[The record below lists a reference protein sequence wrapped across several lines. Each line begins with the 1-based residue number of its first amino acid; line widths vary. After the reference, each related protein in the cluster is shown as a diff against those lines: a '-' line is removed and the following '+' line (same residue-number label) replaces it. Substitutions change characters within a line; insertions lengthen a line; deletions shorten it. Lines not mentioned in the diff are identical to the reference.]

1 MEALEGKPMLVTR
14 NRLAVGAA
22 FAGAL
27 LMTAPAHSEGLVD
40 MSFNAPEQSVML
52 GDTVYLSI
60 MVQSDGVSET
70 AFNGIQASLSWDPDV
85 LLLVGADDTASG
97 ANWYYSGFLFDPDGI
112 NDAITDGDAL
122 YIAVTPPGD
131 EAMAPVDPDELL
143 ITTLEFEAVGAG
155 TDSPIIF
162 LPENG
167 YWGATLVMMGAYDV
181 TGDFSSVA
189 TVTVTDP
196 NADPCPADLDGDG
209 SVGTND
215 LLALLAAW
223 GDDPGGPPDFDGDGT
238 VSTSDLLYLVG
249 AWGACP

>member
-1 MEALEGKPMLVTR
+1 MLATR
-14 NRLAVGAA
+14 SRLAVGAA
-22 FAGAL
+22 CAGAL
-27 LMTAPAHSEGLVD
+27 LMTAPVYSEGLVD
-40 MSFNAPEQSVML
+40 MSFGVTEHSVML
-52 GDTVYLSI
+52 GDTVFLSI
-60 MVQSDGVSET
+60 MVQSDGALES
-70 AFNGIQASLSWDPDV
+70 AFNGIQASLTWDPDV
-85 LLLVGADDTASG
+85 LMLVGSDDTASG

-112 NDAITDGDAL
+112 NDDLTDGDAL

-155 TDSPIIF
+155 TDSPIVF

-181 TGDFSSVA
+181 TGDISSVA

-196 NADPCPADLDGDG
+196 DAEPCPADLDGDG
-209 SVGTND
+209 SVGTSD
-215 LLALLAAW
+215 LLTLLAAW
-223 GDDPGGPPDFDGDGT
+223 GSDPGGPPDLDGNGT
-238 VSTSDLLYLVG
+238 VSTGDLLLLVG